1 MHPCLHSC
9 PARGLAFRHSFR
21 STCGS
26 WHSSRSC
33 LQSRKQTFRSA
44 APTAVLTRPQSGL
57 NIPGVGDLSKLAN
70 VDLSDVPDGRYREV
84 EAVSYVS
91 RRRMD
96 QADFD
101 PYEIDTDGLPLVYN
115 EERIASFWKG
125 KPGEL
130 TSRWARFAA
139 VSAPWLTKLAYA
151 VIQGKLEERQ
161 DQLAREAV
169 NNMEKLGPTFIK
181 LGQILSIRPDVLP
194 PSVMTELSKLQDN
207 MPTFPTTD
215 ARATVEREL
224 GQPINAIFSE
234 FSARPVAA
242 ASLAQVYRARL
253 RSSGQE
259 VAVKVQRPGA
269 LATISKDLYVMR
281 RAVGVYERIIRR
293 FTAQDTDY
301 QLLLSTFAEGLYTEM
316 DFRNEALNMECM
328 TMLMEQSEF
337 GSRDV
342 IIPKPVMERTTRR
355 VLVMDWVTG
364 VKLTGLPPEEIR
376 CLVATGQ
383 EAFLTQLLEVGFF
396 HGDPHP
402 GNLLKVT
409 EGPHA
414 GKLALLDFGLVA
426 EIPEADREAMV
437 SATIHLANRDW
448 NGLINDFIALQFL
461 PASSDRGLIIPVMDK
476 VLGPYLKGGGA
487 KSLDFQ
493 SLSQDLIRT
502 SMQIPFSVP
511 PYMSLLARS
520 TATLEGIA
528 LMGDPNYQM
537 VSQAYPFV
545 VRKVLRNSTSGSA
558 LLLRDLMY
566 DSNGNVKPTRLS
578 ALLNAALGYV
588 ADQTQGFIDFD
599 AVPEDG
605 ASIQDT
611 ISFLLAPEARQLR
624 PLLVKELVTG
634 LDYYTRDRLQR
645 AYNSL
650 PSLAPR
656 IPFLGPLPLPPL
668 PSPPVFVPGLGFQP
682 AEQLLQKL
690 APPLSQTEEVY
701 LQSLLEV
708 ASGLLGLRPADLEP
722 NLSTTLQLLT
732 NPSAQMQELQQALTA
747 LSGQTANSQVVQEIV
762 EDVLEQLMAI
772 QSQRADVPRNVL
784 FPFVPAP
791 QTRKLPAAAAVYAGV

>member
-1 MHPCLHSC
+1 MDHP
-9 PARGLAFRHSFR
+9 
-21 STCGS
+21 
-26 WHSSRSC
+26 
-33 LQSRKQTFRSA
+33 
-44 APTAVLTRPQSGL
+44 
-57 NIPGVGDLSKLAN
+57 
-70 VDLSDVPDGRYREV
+70 
-84 EAVSYVS
+84 
-91 RRRMD
+91 
-96 QADFD
+96 DFD
-101 PYEIDTDGLPLVYN
+101 PYEVDADGLPLVYN
-115 EERIASFWKG
+115 EERIAGFWKG

-139 VSAPWLTKLAYA
+139 ISAPWLTKLAYA
-151 VIQGKLEERQ
+151 VIQGKLEQNQ

-169 NNMEKLGPTFIK
+169 DNLEKLGPTFIK

-194 PSVMTELSKLQDN
+194 PSVMRELSRLQDN
-207 MPTFPTTD
+207 MPTFPTHD
-215 ARATVEREL
+215 ARATIEHEL
-224 GQPINAIFSE
+224 GLPIDTVFSE

-253 RSSGQE
+253 RSTGQE

-269 LATISKDLYVMR
+269 LSTISKDLYVMR

-316 DFRNEALNMECM
+316 DFRNEALNMERM
-328 TMLMEQSEF
+328 TMLMEESEF

-342 IIPKPVMERTTRR
+342 VIPKPFMERTTRR
-355 VLVMDWVTG
+355 VLVMEWVTG
-364 VKLTGLPPEEIR
+364 VKLTGLPPLEIQR
-376 CLVATGQ
+376 LVAAGQ
-383 EAFLTQLLEVGFF
+383 EAFLTQLLEIGFF

-426 EIPEADREAMV
+426 EIPASDRQAMV

-448 NGLINDFIALQFL
+448 NGLINDFIDLQFL
-461 PASSDRGLIIPVMDK
+461 PPNSDRGLIIPVMDK
-476 VLGPYLKGGGA
+476 VLSPYLRGGGA

-588 ADQTQGFIDFD
+588 ADQTEGFIDFD
-599 AVPEDG
+599 AVPQDG

-611 ISFLLAPEARQLR
+611 ISFLLSSEARQLR

-668 PSPPVFVPGLGFQP
+668 PSPPVYVPGLGLQP
-682 AEQLLQKL
+682 VERVLQQL
-690 APPLSQTEEVY
+690 APPLSQTEEIY

-708 ASGLLGLRPADLEP
+708 ASGLLGLKPADLESP
-722 NLSTTLQLLT
+722 NPVSALQFLI
-732 NPSAQMQELQQALTA
+732 NPSAQIQELQQALTA
-747 LSGQTANSQVVQEIV
+747 LSGQTAKSQVLQEMIEEAV
-762 EDVLEQLMAI
+762 SQLTSI
-772 QSQRADVPRNVL
+772 QSQRANVPQHVL
-784 FPFVPAP
+784 FPFVPRQRSRQLP
-791 QTRKLPAAAAVYAGV
+791 SPVRPKL

>member
-1 MHPCLHSC
+1 MDHP
-9 PARGLAFRHSFR
+9 
-21 STCGS
+21 
-26 WHSSRSC
+26 
-33 LQSRKQTFRSA
+33 
-44 APTAVLTRPQSGL
+44 
-57 NIPGVGDLSKLAN
+57 
-70 VDLSDVPDGRYREV
+70 
-84 EAVSYVS
+84 
-91 RRRMD
+91 
-96 QADFD
+96 DFD
-101 PYEIDTDGLPLVYN
+101 PYEVDADGLPLVYN
-115 EERIASFWKG
+115 EERIAGFWKG

-139 VSAPWLTKLAYA
+139 ISAPWLTRLAYA
-151 VIQGKLEERQ
+151 VIQGKLEQNQ

-169 NNMEKLGPTFIK
+169 DNLEKLGPTFIK

-194 PSVMTELSKLQDN
+194 PSVMRELSRLQDN
-207 MPTFPTTD
+207 MPTFPTHD
-215 ARATVEREL
+215 ARATIEREL
-224 GQPINAIFSE
+224 GQPIDTVFSE

-253 RSSGQE
+253 RSTGQE

-269 LATISKDLYVMR
+269 LSTISKDLYVMR

-316 DFRNEALNMECM
+316 DFRNEALNMERM
-328 TMLMEQSEF
+328 TMLMDESEF

-342 IIPKPVMERTTRR
+342 VIPKPFMERTTRR
-355 VLVMDWVTG
+355 VLVMEWVTG
-364 VKLTGLPPEEIR
+364 VKLTGLPPLEIQR
-376 CLVATGQ
+376 LVAAGQ
-383 EAFLTQLLEVGFF
+383 EAFLTQLLEIGFF

-426 EIPEADREAMV
+426 EIPASDRQAMV

-448 NGLINDFIALQFL
+448 NGLINDFIDLQFL
-461 PASSDRGLIIPVMDK
+461 PPNSDRGLIIPVMDK
-476 VLGPYLKGGGA
+476 VLSPYLRGGGA

-528 LMGDPNYQM
+528 LLGDPNYQM

-588 ADQTQGFIDFD
+588 ADQTEGFIDFD
-599 AVPEDG
+599 AVPQDG

-611 ISFLLAPEARQLR
+611 VSFLLSSEARQLR

-668 PSPPVFVPGLGFQP
+668 PSPPVYVPGLGLQP
-682 AEQLLQKL
+682 VELMLQKL
-690 APPLSQTEEVY
+690 APRLSQTEEVY

-708 ASGLLGLRPADLEP
+708 TSGLLGLKPADLESP
-722 NLSTTLQLLT
+722 NPVSALQFLI
-732 NPSAQMQELQQALTA
+732 NPSAQIQELRQALTA
-747 LSGQTANSQVVQEIV
+747 LSGQTANSQVLQEMIEEAV
-762 EDVLEQLMAI
+762 SQLMSI
-772 QSQRADVPRNVL
+772 QSQRANMPQHVL
-784 FPFVPAP
+784 FPFVPRQRSRQLP
-791 QTRKLPAAAAVYAGV
+791 SPVHPKL